1 MSPIERNEAISRA
14 ADTIWP
20 LDGLSTDE
28 AREELLRDME
38 RAIGTYLDAT
48 GAKVT
53 ECCEVC
59 ERVRDALAGA
69 DIGQD
74 EGLAF
79 DVAVLQAA
87 WEEMHREAKQ
97 TRAVVEALRE
107 IKRIAY
113 VEAPPVSDEVPA
125 KVWKIAFD
133 ALNAVER

>member
-1 MSPIERNEAISRA
+1 MNE
-14 ADTIWP
+14 DW
-20 LDGLSTDE
+20 
-28 AREELLRDME
+28 
-38 RAIGTYLDAT
+38 
-48 GAKVT
+48 KVA

-97 TRAVVEALRE
+97 TRG
-107 IKRIAY
+107 
-113 VEAPPVSDEVPA
+113 
-125 KVWKIAFD
+125 
-133 ALNAVER
+133 AVETLERIRDHANSGDDAALLAQHELDRLRAP